1 MFLLH
6 GALAAL
12 FALDGRWRP
21 NSRAGH
27 RLDRLGC
34 GEFLLFS
41 LLGHEEDLT
50 TKHTKEHR
58 EMSAENLNLDEGRS
72 STPEHFPSPVGKNFV
87 VLRVLCG

>member
-21 NSRAGH
+21 NCRAGH
-27 RLDRLGC
+27 RLDGLGC

-50 TKHTKEHR
+50 TKHTNEHR
-58 EMSAENLNLDEGRS
+58 EMSAESLNLDDRLS
-72 STPEHFPSPVGKNFV
+72 LTPEHFPSPVGKNFV